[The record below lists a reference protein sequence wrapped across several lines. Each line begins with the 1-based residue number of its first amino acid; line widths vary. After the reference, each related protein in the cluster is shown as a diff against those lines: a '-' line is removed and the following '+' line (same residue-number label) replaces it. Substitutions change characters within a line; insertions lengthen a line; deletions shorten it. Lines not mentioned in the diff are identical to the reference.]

1 MCLNATAAAAAES
14 SDLLMPLRRT
24 FMTEDNRG
32 NPSDDASN
40 HFEYAPIVKHTENF
54 AITY

>member
-14 SDLLMPLRRT
+14 SDLLMPLSRT
-24 FMTEDNRG
+24 LMTEDNRG
-32 NPSDDASN
+32 NPSDDASS

-54 AITY
+54 AIT